1 MISPEIIRR
10 YPFFAGLD
18 EDQIVALAQVAD
30 EITVDAG
37 YYFFHEEDELNTFYL
52 VVEGE
57 VAVIIEVPDQDV
69 EQKVS
74 GQLMG
79 KLKTKDII
87 ISTVGPG
94 EVFAWSGL
102 VPPHKATGS
111 AKTNGTCRVL
121 AFDGLQ
127 LREKF
132 EEDCRFGY
140 LMMQKVAE
148 VSRGRLRDLRI
159 ESLASL
165 VG

>member
-1 MISPEIIRR
+1 MISPELLRR
-10 YPFFAGLD
+10 YPFFAGL
-18 EDQIVALAQVAD
+18 EESQIVSLAQVANEEQVD
-30 EITVDAG
+30 EG
-37 YYFFHEEDELNTFYL
+37 HYFFHEDDKLDTFYL

-57 VAVIIEVPDQDV
+57 VAVIIEVPDQTV

-79 KLKTKDII
+79 ELQTKDIV

-102 VPPHKATGS
+102 VPPHEATGAAKANS
-111 AKTNGTCRVL
+111 ACRVV
-121 AFDGLQ
+121 AFDGVQ
-127 LREKF
+127 LRQKF
-132 EEDCRFGY
+132 EEDCQFGY
-140 LMMQKVAE
+140 VMMQKAAQ

-165 VG
+165 IG

>member
-18 EDQIVALAQVAD
+18 EAQIVALAQVAD

-37 YYFFHEEDELNTFYL
+37 HYFFHEEDELNTFYL

-79 KLKTKDII
+79 ELKTKDIVV
-87 ISTVGPG
+87 STVGPG

-127 LREKF
+127 VRQKF

>member
-30 EITVDAG
+30 EVTVDAG
-37 YYFFHEEDELNTFYL
+37 HYFLHEEDELNTFYL

-79 KLKTKDII
+79 ELKTKDIV

-102 VPPHKATGS
+102 VPPHKATAS
-111 AKTNGTCRVL
+111 ARASTGCRVV
-121 AFDGLQ
+121 AFDGIQ
-127 LREKF
+127 LRQKF

-148 VSRGRLRDLRI
+148 ISRGRLRDLRI